1 MHDFL
6 LSRCWCNLISV
17 EWNFWCHAKLF
28 LFLFSD
34 EISKCDIVTAETVEQ
49 LINEIGKIKTQ
60 MNSTEL
66 QLYEA
71 NEKIAELIENVGE
84 SGIYEKKKKEIEIVG
99 WVGNIWMKNSRIEL
113 QHQHLKEE
121 NESLKVENSNLTK
134 VAKLMTNSMK
144 ESMDTSKR

>member
-1 MHDFL
+1 M
-6 LSRCWCNLISV
+6 
-17 EWNFWCHAKLF
+17 
-28 LFLFSD
+28 
-34 EISKCDIVTAETVEQ
+34 TAETVEQ

-71 NEKIAELIENVGE
+71 NEKIAELIENVCETQNRKQLFRRFGD
-84 SGIYEKKKKEIEIVG
+84 IYSINE
-99 WVGNIWMKNSRIEL
+99 NSLIKL

-144 ESMDTSKR
+144 ESMDTSKRYVKILLVFIVSFWSTEKSTVVKIDLTSHDGVAISYSGFEFN